1 MGFYAMLGIWMASH
15 PVQVIEDEELKTAFC
30 TPYEHYEYTFISF
43 GLVNALVA
51 SQSFINAT
59 VWS

>member
-1 MGFYAMLGIWMASH
+1 MLGIWMASH